1 MISMRRCYFKL
12 VILFSFVYAF
22 SSILLVSFNDLGV
35 VEALIWFIRLLTP
48 PLLLSFL
55 ILFETYRLG
64 YGFSPIFKFG
74 VFALGEPSTCVSP
87 RASPEEWPNAQT
99 DVEIDVKALLRQR
112 SFTSWWN
119 MNSKMPQ
126 TTRFSPFVFYL
137 IFAFLYSLYHWY
149 ARGTAPLILLCVF
162 LIATAIYVATAYLWL
177 GGTGLF
183 GNLRQASP
191 YVI

>member
-1 MISMRRCYFKL
+1 MRRCYFKL

-55 ILFETYRLG
+55 ILFETYRVG

-74 VFALGEPSTCVSP
+74 VFALGESSTCVSP
-87 RASPEEWPNAQT
+87 RVSPEEWPNAQT

-112 SFTSWWN
+112 SFTS
-119 MNSKMPQ
+119 
-126 TTRFSPFVFYL
+126 
-137 IFAFLYSLYHWY
+137 
-149 ARGTAPLILLCVF
+149 
-162 LIATAIYVATAYLWL
+162 
-177 GGTGLF
+177 
-183 GNLRQASP
+183 
-191 YVI
+191 